1 MVKYLFKYAKKN
13 EWPKDEQEDDFQ
25 MVKYLF
31 KYTQKNEWSEDE
43 QEADLK
49 MVKCMF
55 KIAEFKYDI
64 QEGNRKSKM
73 FEIHYQK
80 STHLEDVQGCDR
92 RIIPILSD

>member
-1 MVKYLFKYAKKN
+1 MVKCLFKYAKKN
-13 EWPKDEQEDDFQ
+13 EWSKDEQEADLQ
-25 MVKYLF
+25 MVKSLF
-31 KYTQKNEWSEDE
+31 KYAKKNGWSEDE

-73 FEIHYQK
+73 FEVAARSQR
-80 STHLEDVQGCDR
+80 T
-92 RIIPILSD
+92 